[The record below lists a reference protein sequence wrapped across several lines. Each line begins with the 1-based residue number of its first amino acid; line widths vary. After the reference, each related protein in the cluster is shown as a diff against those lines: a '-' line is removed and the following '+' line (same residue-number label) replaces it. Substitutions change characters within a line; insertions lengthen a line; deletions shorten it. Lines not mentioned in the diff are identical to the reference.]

1 MGGANCHTLRHS
13 FATHMLRA
21 GTDVRTVQKLMGHK
35 SIRTTMIYL
44 HPDQSHARLTSPL
57 DLLPDD

>member
-1 MGGANCHTLRHS
+1 
-13 FATHMLRA
+13 MLRA

-44 HPDQSHARLTSPL
+44 HPDLSHARLTSPL